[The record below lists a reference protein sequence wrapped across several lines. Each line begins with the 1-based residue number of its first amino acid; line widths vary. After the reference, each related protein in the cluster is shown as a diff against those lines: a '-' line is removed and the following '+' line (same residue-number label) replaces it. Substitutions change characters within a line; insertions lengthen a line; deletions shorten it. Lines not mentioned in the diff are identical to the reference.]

1 MRKKLDMSF
10 FKWIGENWRLG
21 DENVFNTWYHFYVP
35 KPIGFPG
42 TYSIFQDG
50 SALMGGVVLL
60 AFSILFIRR
69 KFKKKT

>member
-1 MRKKLDMSF
+1 MSI
-10 FKWIGENWRLG
+10 FKWVGENWRLG
-21 DENVFNTWYHFYVP
+21 DEPNDIVWFQFYVAD
-35 KPIGFPG
+35 PIGFPG

-50 SALMGGVVLL
+50 SALVGGAVLL